1 MSRHLP
7 ALRVGEC
14 TTCASTLTGL
24 ATYEFPIRLSVCRRG
39 LLDQYRQ
46 GAVVTAWKRS
56 KESVRRSFAVGFLLP
71 NPCFLACCPAPCQVV
86 ITCDQRELDPSET
99 EVRQQKS

>member
-24 ATYEFPIRLSVCRRG
+24 ATYEFPIRLSVW
-39 LLDQYRQ
+39 
-46 GAVVTAWKRS
+46 AVVTAWKRS